1 MSLFRSSKIIENQID
16 EFLDVVAEGSLVYRD
31 GVKAYLKGD
40 DQDFEARI
48 ISIDK
53 LESRADK
60 LSKEVESNLYSQ
72 SLIPEHRGDVL
83 GLLENM
89 DNIID
94 TAKTSLYQ
102 FSVEQPDIPAEYNVQ
117 FLKLAEACYQ
127 SVEAVIVSA
136 RAFFRDV
143 TAVKDNLFKV
153 HHYEKEADL
162 ISDALKRSIFSSSL
176 SLAHKIHLRYF
187 ALNVEKV
194 SDQAEDVAD
203 RLAIYA
209 IKRTI

>member
-1 MSLFRSSKIIENQID
+1 MPLFRSSKKIENQID
-16 EFLDVVAEGSLVYRD
+16 EFLDVVAEGGLVFLE

-40 DQDFEARI
+40 TQDFEARI
-48 ISIDK
+48 VTIDK

-83 GLLENM
+83 GLLENA

-94 TAKTSLYQ
+94 TAKASLYQ
-102 FSVEQPDIPAEYNVQ
+102 FSVEQPEIPEELNDQY
-117 FLKLAEACYQ
+117 LKLAEASYQ

-143 TAVKDNLFKV
+143 DSVKDNLYKV
-153 HHYEKEADL
+153 HHFENEADH
-162 ISDALKRSIFSSSL
+162 ISDALKRTIFSGSL
-176 SLAHKIHLRYF
+176 DLAHKIHLRYF

-194 SDQAEDVAD
+194 SDKAEDVAD

>member
-1 MSLFRSSKIIENQID
+1 MPLFRTSKAIENQID
-16 EFLDVVAEGSLVYRD
+16 EFLDVVAEGALVYKE
-31 GVKAYLKGD
+31 GVKAYLDGD
-40 DQDFEARI
+40 SADFEARLL
-48 ISIDK
+48 SIDK
-53 LESRADK
+53 LEARADK
-60 LSKEVESNLYSQ
+60 LSKEVEADLYSH

-83 GLLENM
+83 GLLENA
-89 DNIID
+89 DNVID
-94 TAKTSLYQ
+94 TAKASLYQ
-102 FSVEQPDIPAEYNVQ
+102 FSVEQPNIPEEYNLQ
-117 FLKLAEACYQ
+117 YLKLAEACYE

-153 HHYEKEADL
+153 HHYEKEADQ
-162 ISDALKRSIFSSSL
+162 ISDALKRSIFASSL
-176 SLAHKIHLRYF
+176 DLSHKIHLRYF

-194 SDQAEDVAD
+194 SDKAEAVAD

>member
-1 MSLFRSSKIIENQID
+1 MPLFRSSKIIENQID
-16 EFLDVVAEGSLVYRD
+16 EFLDVVAEGALVYKE
-31 GVKAYLKGD
+31 GVKAYLEGD
-40 DQDFEARI
+40 TPDFEARI
-48 ISIDK
+48 QAIDK

-60 LSKEVESNLYSQ
+60 LSKEVESHLYSQ

-83 GLLENM
+83 GLLENA

-94 TAKTSLYQ
+94 TAKASLHQ
-102 FSVEQPDIPAEYNVQ
+102 FAVEQPEIPSELNGQY
-117 FLKLAEACYQ
+117 LKLAEACYK

-143 TAVKDNLFKV
+143 DSVKDNLYKV
-153 HHYEKEADL
+153 HHYEKEADQ
-162 ISDALKRSIFSSSL
+162 ISDTLKRTIFSSSL
-176 SLAHKIHLRYF
+176 ELAHKIHLRYF
-187 ALNVEKV
+187 ALNVEKL
-194 SDQAEDVAD
+194 SDKAESVAD